1 MKRLVVMAALAAM
14 PSTAKADGLF
24 MGLNWGGGTHIVTSQ
39 SAALPAIRD
48 PEPRAED
55 NDGTR
60 AYKLQR
66 FSVQVPFY
74 GQPFAGRTA
83 KDGICD
89 ELQPR
94 AWDNIGII
102 GYKNSLPVTRL
113 YTSGRGSCESVY
125 YPGFTFF
132 GGPANMA
139 LAPHW
144 DGQPDFIPRN
154 FNYMDW
160 LDPRY
165 NPALRYGG

>member
-1 MKRLVVMAALAAM
+1 MKRLVVMAALAAAT
-14 PSTAKADGLF
+14 PISEAKADGLF

-48 PEPRAED
+48 PEVRAED
-55 NDGTR
+55 NDGIR
-60 AYKLQR
+60 AYKLNR

-102 GYKNSLPVTRL
+102 GYKNSLPVTTL
-113 YTSGRGSCESVY
+113 YTGSRGSCTSVY

-144 DGQPDFIPRN
+144 GGN
-154 FNYMDW
+154 FPWDNRFLNW
-160 LDPRY
+160 
-165 NPALRYGG
+165 GG